1 MHSQFSKWQIS
12 VIVLSIGAIL
22 IGSIFTEDPMAELSW
37 QERRAAYA
45 CQDNLEKLREG
56 DFVRYKDGAVWKVLH
71 ADRCWGRL
79 SLRHNQGQVKTIDLE
94 GAKHVVKNWR
104 EVRETFQRRY
114 LNQYMLKD
122 VMDDFE
128 KQH

>member
-1 MHSQFSKWQIS
+1 MKSLFRNWQWVLVA
-12 VIVLSIGAIL
+12 VITIMVVTGA
-22 IGSIFTEDPMAELSW
+22 IFTEDPMAELSW